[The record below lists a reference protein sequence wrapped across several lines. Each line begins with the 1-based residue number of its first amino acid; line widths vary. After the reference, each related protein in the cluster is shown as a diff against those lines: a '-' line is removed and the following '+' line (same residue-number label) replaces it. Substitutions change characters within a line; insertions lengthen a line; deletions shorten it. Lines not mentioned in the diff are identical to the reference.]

1 MFCITPYKTRSPFA
15 LFLAVM
21 SLSSGTYADTPADTG
36 GAEEKLQII
45 ARSPR
50 DSLAYDQIVAQ
61 IPIGHAP
68 IGSVALANLNI
79 ALHSAKQQAEIT
91 LCGGRWTPPGTVVF
105 QQGPAI
111 EQRFFHTDEIPAW
124 HYVAFRHPRE
134 LACNTNSRAAF
145 FLEMSRNLPGWVQIR
160 PAGQLSAFQQGES
173 VLLEQETIAVK

>member
-1 MFCITPYKTRSPFA
+1 MFCITSHKTRPPFA

-21 SLSSGTYADTPADTG
+21 TLSSGAYADTPTDTG
-36 GAEEKLQII
+36 RTEEKLQII
-45 ARSPR
+45 TSSPR
-50 DSLAYDQIVAQ
+50 DSLAYDQIIAQ
-61 IPIGHAP
+61 IPVGRAP

-91 LCGGRWTPPGTVVF
+91 LCDGQWAPQGTVVF

-111 EQRFFHTDEIPAW
+111 EQRSSHANEIPAW

-145 FLEMSRNLPGWVQIR
+145 FLEMSRYLPGWVQIR

-173 VLLEQETIAVK
+173 VPLEQETVAVK

>member
-21 SLSSGTYADTPADTG
+21 SVSSGTYADTPADTG
-36 GAEEKLQII
+36 RAEEKLQII
-45 ARSPR
+45 AHSPR
-50 DSLAYDQIVAQ
+50 DSLVYDQIVAQ

-124 HYVAFRHPRE
+124 HYVAFRHPGK

-145 FLEMSRNLPGWVQIR
+145 FLEMSRYLPGWVQIR
-160 PAGQLSAFQQGES
+160 PAGHLSAFQQGEL
-173 VLLEQETIAVK
+173 VPLEQETVAVK